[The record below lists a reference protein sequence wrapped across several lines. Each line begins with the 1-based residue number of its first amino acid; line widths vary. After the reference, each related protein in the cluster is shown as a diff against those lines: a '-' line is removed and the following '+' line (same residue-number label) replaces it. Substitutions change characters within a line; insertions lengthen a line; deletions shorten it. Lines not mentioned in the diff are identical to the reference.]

1 MDVIHLRLFCA
12 VVGSVPG
19 NARSWRLTSF
29 GSWTKAAS
37 GDGRTWGCGST
48 GTNIPVSHTRTHTQR
63 SALWL
68 QLHSPL
74 PVRICEHF
82 KTSESLLTT
91 LLQQEDEHLHL
102 QGHQGGLELPGL
114 QSHEAPWTQ
123 ERAALQQ
130 EVRLFR
136 RNTVIFY
143 MKLRSMLMRR
153 RLSCKEQEE
162 TAQPEVSPWSPGP
175 EKTSV

>member
-1 MDVIHLRLFCA
+1 M
-12 VVGSVPG
+12 
-19 NARSWRLTSF
+19 
-29 GSWTKAAS
+29 
-37 GDGRTWGCGST
+37 
-48 GTNIPVSHTRTHTQR
+48 
-63 SALWL
+63 
-68 QLHSPL
+68 
-74 PVRICEHF
+74 PVRISEHF

-162 TAQPEVSPWSPGP
+162 TAQPEVSPWSP
-175 EKTSV
+175 EKTLVQHSVLLRSLLG